1 VVDDSERLFRR
12 TDLAAGHAQ
21 TFEGLRTR
29 HFVNEVTVD
38 VEKTG
43 AVVLFVDQVIIP
55 DLVIEG
61 TRCAHGG
68 ISIEFS
74 KKVGKPAA
82 RRPEALIRRSG

>member
-1 VVDDSERLFRR
+1 MVDDGKRLFRGA
-12 TDLAAGHAQ
+12 DLAAGHAQ
-21 TFEGLRTR
+21 AFEGLRAR

-43 AVVLFVDQVIIP
+43 AVFLFVDQVVVP
-55 DLVIEG
+55 DFVIEG

-74 KKVGKPAA
+74 KGRES
-82 RRPEALIRRSG
+82 RRQGGRKH